1 MHWWNAGWII
11 KDEKHAVCA
20 KMAMHPDARCCTSS
34 LGMVLI
40 NTAVIGGGMYVV
52 LTWVSCLTR
61 STHTSSC
68 TCGCVDMC
76 YGQCLTCMTH
86 HIVIA
91 TCNLWADVQPSLNTS
106 GWFNTSLPN
115 QWQLW
120 WYAQT
125 SEIRPRIAYM
135 HTHTSGGRLRAG
147 GGGLV
152 VVDIGIK
159 LGTPCSFNT

>member
-1 MHWWNAGWII
+1 MAIDMHWWNAGWII
-11 KDEKHAVCA
+11 KDEKHVVCA

-40 NTAVIGGGMYVV
+40 NTAVMGGMYVV

-61 STHTSSC
+61 STHTSSR
-68 TCGCVDMC
+68 TCGCVAMF
-76 YGQCLTCMTH
+76 YGQCS

-106 GWFNTSLPN
+106 GWFNVALPN
-115 QWQLW
+115 QWQVW

-125 SEIRPRIAYM
+125 SEIHPHIAYM
-135 HTHTSGGRLRAG
+135 HTHISGGRFGAG
-147 GGGLV
+147 GGGLY

-159 LGTPCSFNT
+159 LGTT